1 MAEKFQGSVKLLW
14 IIHQLM
20 SHYQKLNYLQS
31 GGFLRGTL
39 QPLLKTD
46 LPLMKN
52 VLKALAKSVL
62 IPVGLKAAASAAD
75 FWIHNKILGLPITT
89 ILISNKEINNIMKI
103 VKSFE
108 KSGLLIKVV
117 SKTTENKA
125 KEQKC
130 GFLGMLL
137 GILGA
142 SLLGNL

>member
-14 IIHQLM
+14 IIHQLI

-62 IPVGLKAAASAAD
+62 IPVGLKEYINT
-75 FWIHNKILGLPITT
+75 WIHNKILGLRITT

-103 VKSFE
+103 VKSLE